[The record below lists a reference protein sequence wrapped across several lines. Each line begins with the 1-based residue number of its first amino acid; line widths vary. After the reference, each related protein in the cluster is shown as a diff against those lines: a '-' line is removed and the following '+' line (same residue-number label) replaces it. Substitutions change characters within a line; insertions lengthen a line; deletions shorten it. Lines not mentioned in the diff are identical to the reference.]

1 MTSTDP
7 ATQRA
12 ALENTALA
20 ARHDRQWALRVV
32 AVWQLRPRMRRIQLT
47 GADLGDFKPNPGQEL
62 IVLIPAPAG
71 ETLRRHYAIRR
82 YEPASRL
89 IDSDVLAYAFIQI
102 GDPREFRF
110 PQRCLRARELR
121 DDVTSSNQF
130 GVVGE
135 RAGPP
140 LLHPRLDLVGH
151 SPEIFDFP
159 VHREAHR
166 DGGLHRPRLG
176 GRYDP
181 VEATHRRGDP
191 TGQRHAGR
199 REVDPE
205 RVAPTVP
212 SMFEETHREGCS
224 RTETQSL

>member
-102 GDPREFRF
+102 GDPREFQ
-110 PQRCLRARELR
+110 PIDSRAMRNEL
-121 DDVTSSNQF
+121 F
-130 GVVGE
+130 ACG
-135 RAGPP
+135 
-140 LLHPRLDLVGH
+140 LDRSQV
-151 SPEIFDFP
+151 S
-159 VHREAHR
+159 A
-166 DGGLHRPRLG
+166 
-176 GRYDP
+176 
-181 VEATHRRGDP
+181 
-191 TGQRHAGR
+191 
-199 REVDPE
+199 
-205 RVAPTVP
+205 
-212 SMFEETHREGCS
+212 EGYW
-224 RTETQSL
+224 R